1 MFAIIRKLTEAR
13 TATVA
18 AGVRFCEECT
28 DAVSTAAQRAEAR
41 FQRAHD
47 KALTTGFHF

>member
-1 MFAIIRKLTEAR
+1 MFTLLHRLSAAR

-18 AGVRFCEECT
+18 AGVRFCEGCS
-28 DAVSTAAQRAEAR
+28 DAVSTQAQRAEAR

-47 KALTTGFHF
+47 KALTSGFRF